1 MRIGIYSGSFNP
13 VHFGHVGLA
22 KWVIENTDLD
32 ELWLLVSP
40 NNPLKDAKILA
51 PEQER
56 LEGVREAIKDIP
68 GLGTLQKNHGEISFI
83 IMPADAVV
91 TINEYGQVYQGENK
105 CSLGFDPSG
114 ISEDGTG
121 LIHGMF
127 AIMDDNEISFELFK
141 AVKKLMKAECRI
153 SRGWHIGKEAEDLY
167 GRLRFICIGLNE
179 PESFDFRIIKQ

>member
-1 MRIGIYSGSFNP
+1 MTNRINFFATKNDMISILSKLEEQLSYEIKYIQCGKKDGSFYR
-13 VHFGHVGLA
+13 
-22 KWVIENTDLD
+22 T
-32 ELWLLVSP
+32 
-40 NNPLKDAKILA
+40 
-51 PEQER
+51 
-56 LEGVREAIKDIP
+56 IKDIP

-127 AIMDDNEISFELFK
+127 AIMDDNKISFELFK
-141 AVKKLMKAECRI
+141 AAKKLMKAECRI

-179 PESFDFRIIKQ
+179 PESFDFRIIEQ

>member
-1 MRIGIYSGSFNP
+1 MTNRINFFATKNDMISILSKLEEQLSYEIKYIQCGKKDGSFYR
-13 VHFGHVGLA
+13 
-22 KWVIENTDLD
+22 T
-32 ELWLLVSP
+32 
-40 NNPLKDAKILA
+40 
-51 PEQER
+51 
-56 LEGVREAIKDIP
+56 IKDIP

-83 IMPADAVV
+83 IMPADAEV

-179 PESFDFRIIKQ
+179 PESFDFRIIEQ

>member
-1 MRIGIYSGSFNP
+1 MANRINFFATKNDMISILSKLEEQLSYEIKYIQCGKKDGSFYR
-13 VHFGHVGLA
+13 
-22 KWVIENTDLD
+22 T
-32 ELWLLVSP
+32 
-40 NNPLKDAKILA
+40 
-51 PEQER
+51 
-56 LEGVREAIKDIP
+56 IKDIP
-68 GLGTLQKNHGEISFI
+68 GLGNLQKNHGEISFI

-153 SRGWHIGKEAEDLY
+153 SRGWHIGNEAEDLY

-179 PESFDFRIIKQ
+179 PESFDFRIVEQ

>member
-1 MRIGIYSGSFNP
+1 MTNRINFFATKNDMISILSKLEEQLSYEIKYIQCGKKDGSFYR
-13 VHFGHVGLA
+13 
-22 KWVIENTDLD
+22 T
-32 ELWLLVSP
+32 
-40 NNPLKDAKILA
+40 
-51 PEQER
+51 
-56 LEGVREAIKDIP
+56 IKDIP

-127 AIMDDNEISFELFK
+127 AIMDDSEISFELFK

-153 SRGWHIGKEAEDLY
+153 SRGWHIGNEAEDLY

-179 PESFDFRIIKQ
+179 PESFDFRIIEQ

>member
-1 MRIGIYSGSFNP
+1 MTNRINFFATKNDMISILSKLEEQLSYEIKYIQCGKKDGSFYR
-13 VHFGHVGLA
+13 
-22 KWVIENTDLD
+22 T
-32 ELWLLVSP
+32 
-40 NNPLKDAKILA
+40 
-51 PEQER
+51 
-56 LEGVREAIKDIP
+56 IKDIP
-68 GLGTLQKNHGEISFI
+68 SLGTLQKNHGEISFI

-179 PESFDFRIIKQ
+179 PESFDFRIIEQ

>member
-1 MRIGIYSGSFNP
+1 MTNRINFFATKNDMISILSKLEEQLSYEIKYIRCGKKDGSFYR
-13 VHFGHVGLA
+13 
-22 KWVIENTDLD
+22 T
-32 ELWLLVSP
+32 
-40 NNPLKDAKILA
+40 
-51 PEQER
+51 
-56 LEGVREAIKDIP
+56 IKDIP

-83 IMPADAVV
+83 IMPADAEV

-127 AIMDDNEISFELFK
+127 AIMDDNEISLELFK

-179 PESFDFRIIKQ
+179 PESFDFRIIEQ

>member
-1 MRIGIYSGSFNP
+1 MTNRINFFATKNDMISILSKLEEQLSYEIKYIQCGKKDGSFYR
-13 VHFGHVGLA
+13 
-22 KWVIENTDLD
+22 T
-32 ELWLLVSP
+32 
-40 NNPLKDAKILA
+40 
-51 PEQER
+51 
-56 LEGVREAIKDIP
+56 IKDIP
-68 GLGTLQKNHGEISFI
+68 GLGNLQKNHGEISFI

-153 SRGWHIGKEAEDLY
+153 SRGWHIGKEAEGLY
-167 GRLRFICIGLNE
+167 GKLRFICIGLNE
-179 PESFDFRIIKQ
+179 PESFDFRIIEQ

>member
-1 MRIGIYSGSFNP
+1 MTNRINFFATKNDMVSILLKFEEQLSYEIKYIQCGKKTGSFYR
-13 VHFGHVGLA
+13 
-22 KWVIENTDLD
+22 T
-32 ELWLLVSP
+32 
-40 NNPLKDAKILA
+40 
-51 PEQER
+51 
-56 LEGVREAIKDIP
+56 IKDIP
-68 GLGTLQKNHGEISFI
+68 GLGTLQKNHSEISFI
-83 IMPADAVV
+83 IMPIDAEVA
-91 TINEYGQVYQGENK
+91 INEYGQVYHGENK

-127 AIMDDNEISFELFK
+127 TIMDENEISLELFK

-179 PESFDFRIIKQ
+179 PESFDFRIIEQ

>member
-1 MRIGIYSGSFNP
+1 MTNRINFFATKNDMISILSKLEEQLSYEIKYIQCGKKDGSFYR
-13 VHFGHVGLA
+13 
-22 KWVIENTDLD
+22 T
-32 ELWLLVSP
+32 
-40 NNPLKDAKILA
+40 
-51 PEQER
+51 
-56 LEGVREAIKDIP
+56 IKDIP
-68 GLGTLQKNHGEISFI
+68 GLGNLQKNHGEISFI
-83 IMPADAVV
+83 VMPADAVV

-127 AIMDDNEISFELFK
+127 AIMDDNEVSFELFK

-179 PESFDFRIIKQ
+179 PESFDFRMIEQ

>member
-1 MRIGIYSGSFNP
+1 MTNRINFFATKNDMISILSKLEEQLSYEIKYIQCGKKTGSFYR
-13 VHFGHVGLA
+13 
-22 KWVIENTDLD
+22 T
-32 ELWLLVSP
+32 
-40 NNPLKDAKILA
+40 
-51 PEQER
+51 
-56 LEGVREAIKDIP
+56 IKDIP

-83 IMPADAVV
+83 IMPADAEV

-179 PESFDFRIIKQ
+179 PESFDFKIIEQ